1 MLSFGL
7 ESPFN
12 QVNIEDRTCTLSE
25 ASIHN
30 EREYYEVD
38 DVETTKALMTTNVD
52 VKRNISLN
60 LSSTR
65 KRGRSPSPDQQGRK
79 KARSEPRERHSPTH
93 WREKTAERSRFEKEK
108 ERLVRSAN
116 FGEEARKLLE
126 APLSSSLLGVP
137 LLSSSSLNEGS
148 FVQLQN
154 DAEEIDLTMPN
165 SPKSNSTMWPPWRFT
180 KVSTN
185 LKKPLTVENFDTMEV
200 FCVLGQG
207 RGWSKSLIQTLN
219 HYFGLCQV

>member
-38 DVETTKALMTTNVD
+38 EMETTKALMTTKVD

-60 LSSTR
+60 LSSRR
-65 KRGRSPSPDQQGRK
+65 KRSLSPSPDQHGRK
-79 KARSEPRERHSPTH
+79 KARSEPRERHSPNH
-93 WREKTAERSRFEKEK
+93 WRHKTAERSRFEKIREQIRADLSRFESFEK
-108 ERLVRSAN
+108 ENERFEKEKEMLVRSAN

-126 APLSSSLLGVP
+126 APLSSSLTGVP
-137 LLSSSSLNEGS
+137 L
-148 FVQLQN
+148 
-154 DAEEIDLTMPN
+154 
-165 SPKSNSTMWPPWRFT
+165 
-180 KVSTN
+180 VSCPT
-185 LKKPLTVENFDTMEV
+185 
-200 FCVLGQG
+200 
-207 RGWSKSLIQTLN
+207 R
-219 HYFGLCQV
+219 